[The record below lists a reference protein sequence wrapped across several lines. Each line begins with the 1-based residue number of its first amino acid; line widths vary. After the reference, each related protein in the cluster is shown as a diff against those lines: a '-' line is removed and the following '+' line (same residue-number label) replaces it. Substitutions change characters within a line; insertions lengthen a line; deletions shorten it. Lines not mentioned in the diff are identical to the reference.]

1 LQGDP
6 HGSPFF
12 MLICNKKKRLIVLEE
27 IHHGNELIF
36 HLKLLAMNK
45 LAYKTGFIGFVILM
59 IVSGCSQNSIFKAP
73 AVKIQGK
80 WRYETVKFRPYN
92 SFVNQNITD
101 QYFGD
106 VVEFNSDNSLSKFT
120 QNDTLPGTWSIQDNS
135 TADTNQGQSLV
146 MALSNSNGTV
156 TISYLTN
163 LYIGSKKITAYENR
177 GDGTYYYVLK
187 R

>member
-1 LQGDP
+1 MFQ
-6 HGSPFF
+6 
-12 MLICNKKKRLIVLEE
+12 
-27 IHHGNELIF
+27 
-36 HLKLLAMNK
+36 LKQLAMNK
-45 LAYKTGFIGFVILM
+45 LAFKTGFIAFIILM

-101 QYFGD
+101 QYIGD
-106 VVEFNSDNSLSKFT
+106 VVDFNSDNSLSISS
-120 QNDTLPGTWSIQDNS
+120 QNDTILGTWSIQDNS
-135 TADTNQGQSLV
+135 TAETNQGQSLV
-146 MALSNSNGTV
+146 IALSNPNGTV

-177 GDGTYYYVLK
+177 GDGTYFYVLK